1 MAKFKKK
8 FEMKKSIYFFSN
20 VLVFIIVFF
29 AKVSLH
35 AQEYATDRLFM
46 KQFNKVKC
54 LRAVE
59 KRVNILKTKREMT
72 LEHEILLNN
81 SIWQKIRAKLPL
93 SPGEMKRLKV
103 LRENG
108 ISRNK
113 LTSKKL
119 WAKKEKEFKALR
131 YKCK

>member
-8 FEMKKSIYFFSN
+8 VEMKKSIYFFSN

-59 KRVNILKTKREMT
+59 KRVNILKTKRESGST
-72 LEHEILLNN
+72 VPLLLAFHRFCH
-81 SIWQKIRAKLPL
+81 SIR
-93 SPGEMKRLKV
+93 SCR
-103 LRENG
+103 
-108 ISRNK
+108 
-113 LTSKKL
+113 
-119 WAKKEKEFKALR
+119 
-131 YKCK
+131 